1 MNIKEEQDA
10 INKLALNEWKEVKK
24 DFVETTDRI
33 KDFCEYKINE
43 SSISACKRC
52 KEATV
57 HVDQNGKS
65 ICTKCNTEG
74 TNEWVATPENEEK
87 VADEANNTVK
97 ISFKFSSP
105 QSTEHTDRSFRKAL
119 LGGIGEPTKL
129 IFDKNSVNPTFDGV
143 AIIKTK
149 RSAEEI
155 VKDLYTPE
163 PGYGDDPSQS
173 ALGEWDF
180 YSNGKQI
187 KPIFPKKEK
196 PTASHSGYSKKMKQ
210 FLSADN
216 IGQFVKPDKITPENE
231 GKKADPSK
239 CKICGKPSNPEWSAE
254 DGEYCSKE
262 CLMTYSGKVEEEKA
276 AIITVGS
283 TAKLIKE
290 DMGAKGNVDL
300 EIGDKKYNF
309 DYDVDYKW
317 SGKYHPAS
325 MSGPEEFP
333 ELEILNI
340 AYSDITE
347 YGVDVDKKV
356 KWEEIPEDIRKAI
369 DEKFGDKWLED
380 FVEEEQDY
388 DPD

>member
-1 MNIKEEQDA
+1 MMNIKDEQDA

-33 KDFCEYKINE
+33 KDFCEYRVNE
-43 SSISACKRC
+43 SSISVCPRC
-52 KEATV
+52 KEATT
-57 HVDQNGKS
+57 HIDRDGKS
-65 ICTKCNTEG
+65 ICVKCNSEEK
-74 TNEWVATPENEEK
+74 NEWVATPENEEK
-87 VADEANNTVK
+87 KKVD
-97 ISFKFSSP
+97 
-105 QSTEHTDRSFRKAL
+105 
-119 LGGIGEPTKL
+119 PT
-129 IFDKNSVNPTFDGV
+129 
-143 AIIKTK
+143 
-149 RSAEEI
+149 
-155 VKDLYTPE
+155 
-163 PGYGDDPSQS
+163 
-173 ALGEWDF
+173 
-180 YSNGKQI
+180 
-187 KPIFPKKEK
+187 
-196 PTASHSGYSKKMKQ
+196 
-210 FLSADN
+210 
-216 IGQFVKPDKITPENE
+216 
-231 GKKADPSK
+231 K